1 MTIEEAQAIID
12 KTNSPYLKR
21 DMEKF
26 IKRQRRKEGVYG
38 KAEKEIDQK
47 QFENL
52 CGLQCTL
59 EEICG
64 WFDVCSDTLETWC
77 KRTYKRSFSEVFAQK
92 RGAGKISLRRSQW
105 QLAAKNASMAIWL
118 GKQYLGQRDIV
129 ELGLPTDNTQ
139 DDALSVSLR
148 EMAEGL
154 ESDG

>member
-1 MTIEEAQAIID
+1 MAR
-12 KTNSPYLKR
+12 PR
-21 DMEKF
+21 
-26 IKRQRRKEGVYG
+26 
-38 KAEKEIDQK
+38 KEIDQK

-105 QLAAKNASMAIWL
+105 QLAKKNATMAIFL
-118 GKQYLGQRDIV
+118 GKQFLGQRDSVDVAVTDAKGIALD
-129 ELGLPTDNTQ
+129 ELEKMVMQN
-139 DDALSVSLR
+139 DADTSGGT
-148 EMAEGL
+148 A
-154 ESDG
+154 DT